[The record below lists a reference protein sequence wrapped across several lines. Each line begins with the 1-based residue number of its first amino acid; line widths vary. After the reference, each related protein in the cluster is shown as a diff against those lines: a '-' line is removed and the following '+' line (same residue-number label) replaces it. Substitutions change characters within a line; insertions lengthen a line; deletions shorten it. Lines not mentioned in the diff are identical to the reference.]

1 MKEIYRSFEGK
12 LDVDNQDGY
21 IVYEGKGF
29 FEIHSISVWSDKK
42 DWKCRIKKEMN
53 WKDWDAVC
61 EECYFV
67 ENGSADGQAFYNGKW
82 YGSELIR
89 KIMNDHQDYCW
100 QKYVK

>member
-12 LDVDNQDGY
+12 LDVDNQEGY
-21 IVYEGKGF
+21 IIYEGNGF

-53 WKDWDAVC
+53 WKDWDAVS

-67 ENGSADGQAFYNGKW
+67 ENGSADGQAFYDGKW
-82 YGSELIR
+82 YGSDLIR